1 MEKRRNGK
9 EILIE
14 IYEEFFPK
22 IYNYIYYLIN
32 NNAVCDDLVSSVFMK
47 VVENIDKFDEQKA
60 SFSTWIYT
68 IARNTVIDYYRKAK
82 IESDIDDYVDSV
94 KYSLSF
100 EDAYREYTQEYRG
113 STEALMA
120 ILNEKERPVIYLRY
134 FEGLSFTEIGSRLG
148 KNSSTVRTL
157 HERAL
162 KKMFKYLQDKGIC
175 YEDII

>member
-1 MEKRRNGK
+1 MKICYTARQNEARHGKRRNGK

-22 IYNYIYYLIN
+22 IYNYIYYQIN

-94 KYSLSF
+94 KYSL
-100 EDAYREYTQEYRG
+100 
-113 STEALMA
+113 
-120 ILNEKERPVIYLRY
+120 
-134 FEGLSFTEIGSRLG
+134 
-148 KNSSTVRTL
+148 
-157 HERAL
+157 
-162 KKMFKYLQDKGIC
+162 
-175 YEDII
+175 

>member
-1 MEKRRNGK
+1 MENSQDKQNR
-9 EILIE
+9 LIE
-14 IYEEFFPK
+14 VYEEFFPK
-22 IYNYIYYLIN
+22 IYNYIYYQIN
-32 NNAVCDDLVSSVFMK
+32 NNAICDDLVSSVFMK

-100 EDAYREYTQEYRG
+100 EDAYREYTEDCQG

-162 KKMFKYLQDKGIC
+162 KKMLKYLQDKGIH

>member
-1 MEKRRNGK
+1 MEKRRGEK
-9 EILIE
+9 EILVD
-14 IYEEFFPK
+14 IYEDFFPK
-22 IYNYIYYLIN
+22 IYNYIYYQIN
-32 NNAVCDDLVSSVFMK
+32 NNDVCDDLVSSVFMK
-47 VVENIDKFDEQKA
+47 VVKDIDKFDEQKS
-60 SFSTWIYT
+60 SFSTWIYI

-82 IESDIDDYVDSV
+82 RESDIEEYADSV
-94 KYSLSF
+94 RYSFSF
-100 EDAYREYTQEYRG
+100 EDTYRVYTEEYRG
-113 STEALMA
+113 STEALIA

-162 KKMFKYLQDKGIC
+162 KKMLKYLQGKGIR

>member
-1 MEKRRNGK
+1 MERRRDTE
-9 EILIE
+9 EILID
-14 IYEEFFPK
+14 IYKEFFPK
-22 IYNYIYYLIN
+22 IYNYIYYQIN
-32 NNAVCDDLVSSVFMK
+32 NSAICDDLVSSVFMK
-47 VVENIDKFDEQKA
+47 VVENMDKFDERKA

-82 IESDIDDYVDSV
+82 LESDIEDYVDSV

-100 EDAYREYTQEYRG
+100 EDAYREYTQAYRG
-113 STEALMA
+113 STEALIA

-148 KNSSTVRTL
+148 KNSSTIRTL

-162 KKMFKYLQDKGIC
+162 KKMLKYLQEKGIH

>member
-22 IYNYIYYLIN
+22 IYNYIYYQIN

-162 KKMFKYLQDKGIC
+162 KKMLKYLQDKGIC

>member
-1 MEKRRNGK
+1 MTTS
-9 EILIE
+9 IQ
-14 IYEEFFPK
+14 
-22 IYNYIYYLIN
+22 
-32 NNAVCDDLVSSVFMK
+32 S
-47 VVENIDKFDEQKA
+47 
-60 SFSTWIYT
+60 
-68 IARNTVIDYYRKAK
+68 NT
-82 IESDIDDYVDSV
+82 
-94 KYSLSF
+94 LF

-162 KKMFKYLQDKGIC
+162 KKCSNIFRIKGYATKI
-175 YEDII
+175 

>member
-1 MEKRRNGK
+1 M
-9 EILIE
+9 
-14 IYEEFFPK
+14 
-22 IYNYIYYLIN
+22 
-32 NNAVCDDLVSSVFMK
+32 DLYHS
-47 VVENIDKFDEQKA
+47 
-60 SFSTWIYT
+60 
-68 IARNTVIDYYRKAK
+68 RNTVIDYYRKAK

-162 KKMFKYLQDKGIC
+162 KKMLKYLQGKGIC